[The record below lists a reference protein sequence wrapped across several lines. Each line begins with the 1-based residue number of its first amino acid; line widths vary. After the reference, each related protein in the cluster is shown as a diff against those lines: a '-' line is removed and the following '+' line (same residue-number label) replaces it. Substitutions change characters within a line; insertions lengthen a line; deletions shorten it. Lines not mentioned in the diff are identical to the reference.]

1 MAMIDIMVEESAREL
16 GVEPQTENTP
26 LMRLV

>member
-1 MAMIDIMVEESAREL
+1 MNEESTKEL